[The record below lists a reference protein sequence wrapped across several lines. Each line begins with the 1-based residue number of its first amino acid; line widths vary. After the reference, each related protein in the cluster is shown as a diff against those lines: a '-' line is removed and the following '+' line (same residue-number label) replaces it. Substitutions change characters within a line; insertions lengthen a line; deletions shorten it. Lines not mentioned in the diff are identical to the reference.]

1 MYLKKTKKE
10 KDTEKGKER
19 KSTAVPPV
27 PERHYLSWVS

>member
-19 KSTAVPPV
+19 TRALLFLQCPSVTIC
-27 PERHYLSWVS
+27 LG